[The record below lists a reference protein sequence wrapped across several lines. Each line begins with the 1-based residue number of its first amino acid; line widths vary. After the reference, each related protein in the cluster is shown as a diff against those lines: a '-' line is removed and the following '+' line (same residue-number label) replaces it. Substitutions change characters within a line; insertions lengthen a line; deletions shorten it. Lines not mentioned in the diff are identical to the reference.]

1 SHRARCP
8 DGSRACGR
16 AGWRRSPRPRTAPR
30 SPRSSRCSAPRSTW
44 WRCASPAAVCR
55 ATRPTCWSRRC
66 CPTSP
71 PWTTTARRRRSKR
84 DAPRSSAWAR
94 FSTRSSAEARVEL
107 TLSIAA
113 AVLGAALLHA
123 AWNTLIKASAD
134 KELDTYAVAAC
145 CGLIAV
151 LFVCGGIVA
160 FASGAHDRRATAFA
174 LANAA
179 VIGAYTLIDAKG
191 VRASDEAASY
201 TLWFFAANAIVI
213 AAMGMLRRG
222 SAVPRYLGQNWRRA
236 LLGGACSVGAY
247 AIALWAMTRAPVA
260 LVAVLRE
267 TSVIFAAV
275 LAALV
280 LKEKLTRRRL
290 FATGAVLAGLILLRI

>member
-1 SHRARCP
+1 
-8 DGSRACGR
+8 
-16 AGWRRSPRPRTAPR
+16 
-30 SPRSSRCSAPRSTW
+30 
-44 WRCASPAAVCR
+44 
-55 ATRPTCWSRRC
+55 
-66 CPTSP
+66 
-71 PWTTTARRRRSKR
+71 
-84 DAPRSSAWAR
+84 
-94 FSTRSSAEARVEL
+94 VEL
-107 TLSIAA
+107 TLPIAA

-134 KELDTYAVAAC
+134 KELDTYAVAAG
-145 CGLIAV
+145 CGLIAALLLPFLPAPARASWPWLAGSATVHILYFVFLAGAYRYGELSYVYPIMRGGGPMIVAASGAAVFAENLSGGQWLGV

-191 VRASDEAASY
+191 VRASYAAASY